1 MVRENRNLRKSAI
14 RLSPEWDH
22 LILDGGAW
30 GIRGRPSRVKGKRSL
45 TSRTDKSVRRTSAL
59 NVFLVYRFGRFK
71 SEWLIIYSFLAL
83 SLTGALILLLPA
95 CTGGRGIS
103 VIDALFTSTSAVC
116 VTGLVVV
123 DTGTAFSGLGQG
135 VILVLIQLGGLGII
149 TISTFFAILLG
160 KRMPLRQGEV
170 VRQTHSSI
178 DAASFVAVVRRI
190 LFFTFVFEG
199 LGAILLFSRW
209 HTEFAADEAAKLSVF
224 HAVSAFCN
232 AGFSLFH
239 NSLMD
244 YKSDV
249 LVNFVLMTLIFLGGI
264 GFLVIHDLERWIR
277 FRKRLSLHSRLAL
290 AVSFVLIVSGAG
302 LFLLFEWR
310 NALTGYSW
318 WERVMLAL
326 FQSVT
331 SRTAGF
337 NTVDFSILTNSSLVL
352 LMFLMFVGGSPGS
365 TAGGVKT
372 TTFAVLMATAISRIQ
387 GRESTNIWRR
397 TIPEKNVNSMTAII
411 LISISVMFLFYF
423 LLQWTE
429 AGWVPHT
436 LEGHRSLQLAFE
448 AISAFGTVGLSAGIT
463 PELTFWGKLQII
475 TLMLVGRIGPLVIS
489 VAIARRQTHRAQYE
503 YYREN
508 VMVG

>member
-1 MVRENRNLRKSAI
+1 MNKT
-14 RLSPEWDH
+14 
-22 LILDGGAW
+22 G
-30 GIRGRPSRVKGKRSL
+30 
-45 TSRTDKSVRRTSAL
+45 RRTSAL
-59 NVFLVYRFGRFK
+59 NNFLVYRFGRLK
-71 SEWLIIYSFLAL
+71 SEWLIIWSFLAL
-83 SLTGALILLLPA
+83 SLVGAFILVLPA
-95 CTGGRGIS
+95 CTTRGGIPL
-103 VIDALFTSTSAVC
+103 IDALFTATSAVC
-116 VTGLVVV
+116 VTGLIVV
-123 DTGTAFSGLGQG
+123 DTGTAFTGAGQT
-135 VILVLIQLGGLGII
+135 VILMLIQLGGLGII

-178 DAASFVAVVRRI
+178 DPASFASVVRRI
-190 LFFTFVFEG
+190 LLFTFVFEG
-199 LGAILLFSRW
+199 IGAVLLFGRW
-209 HTEFAADEAAKLSVF
+209 HTEFAPAEAAKLSVF

-244 YKSDV
+244 YRTDFVVNGV
-249 LVNFVLMTLIFLGGI
+249 LITLIVLGGI
-264 GFLVIHDLERWIR
+264 GFLVIHDVERWIR
-277 FRKRLSLHSRLAL
+277 YGKRLSLHSKL
-290 AVSFVLIVSGAG
+290 AVAVSVMLIVGGTG

-318 WERVMLAL
+318 WERIMLAL

-331 SRTAGF
+331 ARTAGF

-352 LMFLMFVGGSPGS
+352 IMFLMFVGGSPGS

-372 TTFAVLMATAISRIQ
+372 TTFAVLLATAVSRIQ
-387 GRESTNIWRR
+387 GRDSTNIWRR
-397 TIPEKNVNSMTAII
+397 TVPEKNVNSMTAVI
-411 LISISVMFLFYF
+411 LISISVLFLFYF

-448 AISAFGTVGLSAGIT
+448 AASAFGTVGLSAGIT
-463 PELTFWGKLQII
+463 AQLTFWGKIQII
-475 TLMLVGRIGPLVIS
+475 ILMLVGRIGPLVIS
-489 VAIARRQTHRAQYE
+489 IAIARRRTLRPQYE

>member
-1 MVRENRNLRKSAI
+1 MEKT
-14 RLSPEWDH
+14 
-22 LILDGGAW
+22 G
-30 GIRGRPSRVKGKRSL
+30 
-45 TSRTDKSVRRTSAL
+45 RRTSAL
-59 NVFLVYRFGRFK
+59 NTFLVYRFGRLK

-83 SLTGALILLLPA
+83 SLIGAAILTIPA
-95 CTGGRGIS
+95 STTRGGIS
-103 VIDALFTSTSAVC
+103 LIDALFTATSAVC
-116 VTGLVVV
+116 VTGLTVV
-123 DTGTAFSGLGQG
+123 DTGTAFTELGQS
-135 VILVLIQLGGLGII
+135 VILILIQLGGLGII

-170 VRQTHSSI
+170 VRQTHSSV
-178 DAASFVAVVRRI
+178 DPASFASVVRRI

-199 LGAILLFSRW
+199 TGSILLYSRW
-209 HTEFAADEAAKLSVF
+209 HTEFPPVEAAKLSIF

-244 YKSDV
+244 YKTDV
-249 LVNFVLMTLIFLGGI
+249 LVNGVMIALIFLGGI
-264 GFLVIHDLERWIR
+264 GFLVIHDVERWIR
-277 FRKRLSLHSRLAL
+277 FRKHLSLHSRLAL
-290 AVSFVLIVSGAG
+290 TVSAVLIVSGAA

-310 NALTGYSW
+310 NALTGYTW
-318 WERVMLAL
+318 WQRVTIAL

-337 NTVDFSILTNSSLVL
+337 NTVHFSILTNSSMVL
-352 LMFLMFVGGSPGS
+352 IMFLMFIGGSPGS

-372 TTFAVLMATAISRIQ
+372 TTFAVLIATAISRIQ

-397 TIPEKNVNSMTAII
+397 TIPEKIVSSMVAII
-411 LISISVMFLFYF
+411 LISISVLFLFYF

-429 AGWVPHT
+429 AGWIPHT
-436 LEGHRSLQLAFE
+436 VEGHRSLQLAFE

-463 PELTFWGKLQII
+463 SQLTFWGKVQII
-475 TLMLVGRIGPLVIS
+475 ILMLVGRIGPLVIS
-489 VAIARRQTHRAQYE
+489 IAIARRHTHRAQYE

>member
-1 MVRENRNLRKSAI
+1 MEKT
-14 RLSPEWDH
+14 
-22 LILDGGAW
+22 G
-30 GIRGRPSRVKGKRSL
+30 
-45 TSRTDKSVRRTSAL
+45 RRTSAL
-59 NVFLVYRFGRFK
+59 NTFLVHRFARLK
-71 SEWLIIYSFLAL
+71 SEWLVIYSFVVLSVAGAVLL
-83 SLTGALILLLPA
+83 SLPICAN
-95 CTGGRGIS
+95 REGIAP
-103 VIDALFTSTSAVC
+103 IDALFTSTSAVC

-123 DTGTAFSGLGQG
+123 DTGTTFSGVGQA
-135 VILVLIQLGGLGII
+135 VILGLIQLGGLGII

-178 DAASFVAVVRRI
+178 DPASFVAVVKRI
-190 LFFTFVFEG
+190 LWFTFAFEG
-199 LGAILLFSRW
+199 IGSVLLFGRW
-209 HTEFAADEAAKLSVF
+209 HSEFPPMEAARLSVF

-244 YKSDV
+244 YKTDIV
-249 LVNFVLMTLIFLGGI
+249 VNLVVMAMILLGGI
-264 GFLVIHDLERWIR
+264 GFLVIHDVERWLR
-277 FRKRLSLHSRLAL
+277 YRKRLSLHSRLAL
-290 AVSFVLIVSGAG
+290 TVSLILVVCGAG

-372 TTFAVLMATAISRIQ
+372 TTFAVLVATAISRIQ
-387 GRESTNIWRR
+387 GRDSTNVWRR
-397 TIPEKNVNSMTAII
+397 TVPEKNVNSMTAII
-411 LISISVMFLFYF
+411 LISISVMFVFYF

-436 LEGHRSLQLAFE
+436 VEGHRSLQLAFE

-463 PELTFWGKLQII
+463 SQLTFWGKLQII
-475 TLMLVGRIGPLVIS
+475 ILMLVGRIGPLVLSI
-489 VAIARRQTHRAQYE
+489 AIARRRTHRTQYE